1 MRKVRAGVIILLSDH
16 IGAAEVIHTLLQA
29 VEKVSAHLFR
39 PSIVRR
45 HPVSVEPGACTGLRE
60 SDTVLPRNALAML
73 CSSDLM
79 NLHQWMPGSV
89 VWVPVA
95 RPFP

>member
-1 MRKVRAGVIILLSDH
+1 MRHVRAGVIILLSDH
-16 IGAAEVIHTLLQA
+16 IGAAEVIHALLQA

-45 HPVSVEPGACTGLRE
+45 HPVSVEPGASTGLGE
-60 SDTVLPRNALAML
+60 SDTVLTRDALAML
-73 CSSDLM
+73 CSSDFM
-79 NLHQWMPGSV
+79 NLHQWMPDLA

>member
-16 IGAAEVIHTLLQA
+16 IGAAEIIHAFLQA

-39 PSIVRR
+39 PSVVRR
-45 HPVSVEPGACTGLRE
+45 HPVTVEPGACTGLRE
-60 SDTVLPRNALAML
+60 SDTVLARDALAML
-73 CSSDLM
+73 CSSDFM
-79 NLHQWMPGSV
+79 NLLQWTPGLA
-89 VWVPVA
+89 VWVPMA

>member
-16 IGAAEVIHTLLQA
+16 IGAAEVIHALLQA
-29 VEKVSAHLFR
+29 IEKVSAHLFR

-45 HPVSVEPGACTGLRE
+45 HPISVEPGACTGLRE
-60 SDTVLPRNALAML
+60 SDAVLARYALAML
-73 CSSDLM
+73 CSSDFM
-79 NLHQWMPGSV
+79 NLHQLMPDLA
-89 VWVPVA
+89 VWVPMA